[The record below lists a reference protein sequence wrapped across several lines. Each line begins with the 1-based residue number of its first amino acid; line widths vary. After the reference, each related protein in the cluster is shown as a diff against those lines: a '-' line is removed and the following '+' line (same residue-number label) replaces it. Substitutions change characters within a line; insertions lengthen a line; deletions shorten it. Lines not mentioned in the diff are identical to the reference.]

1 MKWHFLN
8 FFDYFLLFSVL
19 ILVTTG
25 ILFIYSSGIN
35 STGDLVSN
43 EYSKQIIFAAAGL
56 VIMMIMT
63 FLDYRKLSQWSLF
76 LFIGINIVLVY
87 TRIAGTKVN
96 GARSWLGIGDFGV
109 QPSEF
114 GKIIFILFLA
124 RYLDT
129 STKLPELKR
138 FIYAILIM
146 CIPVGLILIQPDL
159 GTASVYIPIFIM
171 MCYMAG
177 IPKRYLALVLSTG
190 LLIILFS
197 VLPVWESQ
205 IYQKSIPLFRVFT
218 NLKLRLLVIVAFAL
232 ICLIGVIGCRL
243 FKQQYYYWIAFV
255 FGIMTFALTASVVA
269 MKVLKS
275 YQIMRLIVFLNP
287 NVDPQGAG
295 WNIIQSKVAI
305 GSGGLFGQGFL
316 KGTQSHYRFLPQQS
330 TDFIF
335 SILSEE
341 WGFAGCFAVFLLFG
355 IILLRGIM
363 IVKNTKNPYS
373 CYVSSGIVCMIFFH
387 FVVNIGM
394 VMGIMPITGI
404 PLLFLSYG
412 GSSLWTA
419 MASIGIL
426 MSINYR
432 RMDFS

>member
-19 ILVTTG
+19 ILVTIG

-35 STGDLVSN
+35 SSGDLVSN
-43 EYSKQIIFAAAGL
+43 EYSKQIVFAVAGL
-56 VIMMIMT
+56 VIMILMS
-63 FLDYRKLSQWSLF
+63 FFDYRKLNQWSLF
-76 LFIGINIVLVY
+76 LYIGINLVLIY

-114 GKIIFILFLA
+114 GKIIFILYLA

-159 GTASVYIPIFIM
+159 GTASVYIPIFIL

-177 IPKRYLALVLSTG
+177 IPRRYLTLILSTG
-190 LLIILFS
+190 LLIIIFS
-197 VLPVWESQ
+197 VMPVWESQ
-205 IYQKSIPLFRVFT
+205 IYQKSIPLFRVFS

-232 ICLIGVIGCRL
+232 ICLIGVTGWKL
-243 FKQQYYYWIAFV
+243 FKQRYYYWIAFV
-255 FGIMTFALTASVVA
+255 FGIFTFALTASIAA

-341 WGFAGCFAVFLLFG
+341 WGFAGCLGVFLLFG
-355 IILLRGIM
+355 VILLRGIM
-363 IVKNTKNPYS
+363 IVKNTKNSYS

-404 PLLFLSYG
+404 PLMFLSYG

-419 MASIGIL
+419 MAAIGIL